1 MTTQT
6 EKKAKKKK
14 SGDEWWVGK
23 ATLQCV
29 NDNTNRE
36 KKKINC
42 ESMIVA
48 TTQAKINFFFVQN
61 KIKKRS
67 TMR

>member
-1 MTTQT
+1 M
-6 EKKAKKKK
+6 
-14 SGDEWWVGK
+14 
-23 ATLQCV
+23 C
-29 NDNTNRE
+29 NDNTNREKSQKKVGMSGGWGRQLCNVPMIIQIE